1 MSKKDTTPLSTHI
14 AKDLLISASYYKD
27 SMDWALHE
35 VLDHFKHKIDLSG
48 YDGDKIE
55 LLDDITICDQPPEGF
70 VFVFE
75 IGHDL
80 PVNIPVRTQ
89 DVEVRGGGG
98 KLLCKLFLATIC
110 RIWMRFSY

>member
-1 MSKKDTTPLSTHI
+1 MSKKDTTPLSTCI

-27 SMDWALHE
+27 SMNWALNE

-48 YDGDKIE
+48 YNGDKEE

-80 PVNIPVRTQ
+80 PVNIPVDKVLNYIT
-89 DVEVRGGGG
+89 EHG
-98 KLLCKLFLATIC
+98 KITYNEFIK
-110 RIWMRFSY
+110 FSI